1 MKHLIKY
8 IFFVVGIFCFAGAVN
23 AQKKHKS
30 SKKVS
35 SKIASKAKAKKT
47 AKGGKKKTVEVKK
60 ASHNQL
66 DNLAASSQY
75 VKQAESVK
83 LDSVPEKV
91 VTILSDFKPQLK
103 NLAKINFNNATVQ
116 NDTTTLRIDYNV
128 PSQNLTFH
136 YRPISLVPR
145 SYKTDSLIHA
155 NNNGSIKVG
164 FGNYL
169 QREIDAN
176 YNFNDAYDNT
186 HAVNVYNNAYN
197 GLHHLQNLNE
207 IGFNYMNSININA
220 DNRFISKLYYK
231 QSERNR
237 YGMVP
242 DSTLLPITNY
252 KQNYYLTGGS
262 LSWIND
268 LKNNSKLY
276 YKPILNFEHFEGF
289 TGATN
294 NWVEFKNNLTIKYK
308 NDINFNINFNYSYNQ
323 LNAKQNNANNN
334 KNNSYLS
341 FTPSIQVNKFNSDLD
356 LGISPTILNGKFNLF
371 PLIAFKRKLADT
383 NYILKA
389 GWNTQVLNNQYTTLV
404 TTNPWINVPTN
415 IEMTTNDKKYIE
427 VQINAGKRLDYGFN
441 FSLNNYKN
449 LPLFN
454 RVTNVNP
461 LYNGLMYNALFEKEA
476 STIELTANLR
486 YQFSDKL
493 LILNNFKYIQFNSL
507 LENAKPWGIL
517 PMELDSKINWLPNS
531 KWNIAGSVKLW
542 TGATMLNDKK
552 LPIDMKNAFV
562 LNAMVQYKL
571 TSNWSTWVKGENL
584 LDRPYERWLDYPSLG
599 VQILGGVV
607 YSFRK

>member
-8 IFFVVGIFCFAGAVN
+8 IFLVAVIFSFAFKVE

-30 SKKVS
+30 TKKSS
-35 SKIASKAKAKKT
+35 SKTVTKSKAKKT
-47 AKGGKKKTVEVKK
+47 AKGGKKKTITLKNTSDNPIANVDAPSINIKK
-60 ASHNQL
+60 SEA
-66 DNLAASSQY
+66 
-75 VKQAESVK
+75 VK

-136 YRPISLVPR
+136 YKPISLVPR
-145 SYKTDSLIHA
+145 SYKGDSLIHA

-176 YNFNDAYDNT
+176 YNFSDAYDNN
-186 HAVNVYNNAYN
+186 HSVNVYNNAYN
-197 GLHHLQNLNE
+197 GLHHLQTLNE
-207 IGFNYMNSININA
+207 IGFNYMNSININVN
-220 DNRFISKLYYK
+220 NRIISKLYYK

-262 LSWIND
+262 ISWIND
-268 LKNNSKLY
+268 NNVNSKIQ
-276 YKPILNFEHFEGF
+276 YKPIINFEHFEGF

-294 NWVEFKNNLTIKYK
+294 NWVELKNNLSIKYK
-308 NDINFNINFNYSYNQ
+308 KDIHFNIDLDYSYNQ
-323 LNAKQNNANNN
+323 LNAKQNNLDKS
-334 KNNSYLS
+334 KNNSYVSLI
-341 FTPSIQVNKFNSDLD
+341 PSIQVNKFNSDID
-356 LGISPTILNGKFNLF
+356 LGVSPTILNGKFNLF
-371 PLIAFKRKLADT
+371 PLVAFKRKLADS

-415 IEMTTNDKKYIE
+415 IDITTNDKKYVE

-476 STIELTANLR
+476 STIELAANLR

-531 KWNIAGSVKLW
+531 KWNIAGSVKFW

-552 LPIDMKNAFV
+552 LPVDMKNAFV

>member
-8 IFFVVGIFCFAGAVN
+8 IFLVVSIICFADAVH

-30 SKKVS
+30 TKKS
-35 SKIASKAKAKKT
+35 SSRTATKSKAKKT
-47 AKGGKKKTVEVKK
+47 AKGGKKKTVEVRK
-60 ASHNQL
+60 ASDNQIANAEL
-66 DNLAASSQY
+66 PSNN
-75 VKQAESVK
+75 VKKVELVK

-116 NDTTTLRIDYNV
+116 NDTTTLHIDYNV

-136 YRPISLVPR
+136 YKPISLVPR
-145 SYKTDSLIHA
+145 SYKVDSLIHA
-155 NNNGSIKVG
+155 NNNGSLKIG

-176 YNFNDAYDNT
+176 YNFMDGYDNN
-186 HAVNVYNNAYN
+186 HSINVYNNAYN
-197 GLHHLQNLNE
+197 GLHHLQSLNE
-207 IGFNYMNSININA
+207 LGFNYMNSIKLNA
-220 DNRFISKLYYK
+220 NNRIISKLYYK

-262 LSWIND
+262 ISWIND
-268 LKNNSKLY
+268 SNDNSKIQF
-276 YKPILNFEHFEGF
+276 KPIINFEHFEGF

-294 NWVEFKNNLTIKYK
+294 NWVELKNNLSIKYK
-308 NDINFNINFNYSYNQ
+308 KDIHFNIDLDYSYNQ
-323 LNAKQNNANNN
+323 LNAKQNNIDS
-334 KNNSYLS
+334 KINNSYLS
-341 FTPSIQVNKFNSDLD
+341 LIPSIQVNKFNSDID
-356 LGISPTILNGKFNLF
+356 LGVSPTILNGKFNLY
-371 PLIAFKRKLADT
+371 PLIAFKRKLADS

-415 IEMTTNDKKYIE
+415 IDITTNDKKYVE

-449 LPLFN
+449 LSLFN

-476 STIELTANLR
+476 STIELAANLR

-531 KWNIAGSVKLW
+531 KWNIAGSVKFW
-542 TGATMLNDKK
+542 TGATMLNDQK

>member
-1 MKHLIKY
+1 MKYLIKY
-8 IFFVVGIFCFAGAVN
+8 IFLLVVLICITN
-23 AQKKHKS
+23 NTDAQKKHKS
-30 SKKVS
+30 SKKVTSKIS
-35 SKIASKAKAKKT
+35 SKSKKNNSSKKSKSKNT
-47 AKGGKKKTVEVKK
+47 
-60 ASHNQL
+60 
-66 DNLAASSQY
+66 
-75 VKQAESVK
+75 VK
-83 LDSVPEKV
+83 LNLNSSSNELTQAIHPIAEKINKIDSVPEKV

-116 NDTTTLRIDYNV
+116 NDTSSLNIEYNV

-136 YRPISLVPR
+136 YKPISLVPR
-145 SYKTDSLIHA
+145 SYKMDSLIHT
-155 NNNGSIKVG
+155 NNNGSLKIG

-169 QREIDAN
+169 QRDIDAY
-176 YNFNDAYDNT
+176 YNFLDAYKNR
-186 HAVNVYNNAYN
+186 HSINIYNNAYN
-197 GLHHLQNLNE
+197 GLHHLQTLNE
-207 IGFNYMNSININA
+207 IGFNYINNIQINA
-220 DNRFISKLYYK
+220 DNKLISKLYYK

-242 DSTLLPITNY
+242 DSTLLPISNY
-252 KQNYYLTGGS
+252 KQNYYLSGGS
-262 LSWIND
+262 ISWIND
-268 LKNNSKLY
+268 NYNNNFQ

-294 NWVEFKNNLTIKYK
+294 NWVEFKNNIFIKYK
-308 NDINFNINFNYSYNQ
+308 NDIHFNIDVDYSNNQ
-323 LNAKQNNANNN
+323 LNAKQNNIDKS
-334 KNNSYLS
+334 KNNRYVSLI
-341 FTPSIQVNKFNSDLD
+341 PSIQVNKFNSDID
-356 LGISPTILNGKFNLF
+356 LGVSPTILNGKFNLF
-371 PLIAFKRKLADT
+371 PLVAFKRKLADS

-415 IEMTTNDKKYIE
+415 IEITTNDKKYVE

-461 LYNGLMYNALFEKEA
+461 LFNGLMYNALFEKEA
-476 STIELTANLR
+476 STIELIANLR

-493 LILNNFKYIQFNSL
+493 LITNNFKYIQFNSL
-507 LENAKPWGIL
+507 LENAKPWGVI

-531 KWNIAGSVKLW
+531 KWNIAGSVKFW
-542 TGATMLNDKK
+542 TGATVLNDKK

>member
-8 IFFVVGIFCFAGAVN
+8 IFLVVSIICFADAVH

-30 SKKVS
+30 TKKS
-35 SKIASKAKAKKT
+35 SSRTATKSKAKKT
-47 AKGGKKKTVEVKK
+47 AKGGKKKTVEVRK
-60 ASHNQL
+60 ASDNQIANAEL
-66 DNLAASSQY
+66 PSNN
-75 VKQAESVK
+75 VKKVELVK

-116 NDTTTLRIDYNV
+116 NDTTTLHIDYNV

-136 YRPISLVPR
+136 YKPISLVPR
-145 SYKTDSLIHA
+145 SYKVDSLIHA
-155 NNNGSIKVG
+155 NNNGSLKIG

-176 YNFNDAYDNT
+176 YNFMDGYDNT
-186 HAVNVYNNAYN
+186 HTINVYNNAYN
-197 GLHHLQNLNE
+197 GLHHLQSLNE
-207 IGFNYMNSININA
+207 LGFNYINSIKLNA
-220 DNRFISKLYYK
+220 NNRIISKLYYK

-262 LSWIND
+262 ISWIND
-268 LKNNSKLY
+268 SNDNSKIQF
-276 YKPILNFEHFEGF
+276 KPIINFEHFEGF

-294 NWVEFKNNLTIKYK
+294 NWVELKNNLSIKYK
-308 NDINFNINFNYSYNQ
+308 KDIHFNIDLDYSYNQ
-323 LNAKQNNANNN
+323 LNAKQNNIDS
-334 KNNSYLS
+334 KINNSYLS
-341 FTPSIQVNKFNSDLD
+341 LIPSIQVNKFNSDID
-356 LGISPTILNGKFNLF
+356 LGVSPTILNGKFNLY
-371 PLIAFKRKLADT
+371 PLITFKRKLADS

-415 IEMTTNDKKYIE
+415 IDITTNDKKYVE

-476 STIELTANLR
+476 STIELAANLR

-531 KWNIAGSVKLW
+531 KWNIAGSVKFW
-542 TGATMLNDKK
+542 TGATMLNDQK

>member
-8 IFFVVGIFCFAGAVN
+8 ILLVAVVFCLALKVD
-23 AQKKHKS
+23 AQKKRKNT
-30 SKKVS
+30 KKVS
-35 SKIASKAKAKKT
+35 NKTATKTKAKKT
-47 AKGGKKKTVEVKK
+47 AKGGKKKTVELNSTTEKPIANIDATSNNVKK
-60 ASHNQL
+60 TEA
-66 DNLAASSQY
+66 
-75 VKQAESVK
+75 VK

-116 NDTTTLRIDYNV
+116 NDTTTLHIDYNV

-136 YRPISLVPR
+136 YKPISLVPR
-145 SYKTDSLIHA
+145 SYRADTLIHA
-155 NNNGSIKVG
+155 NNNGSLKLG

-176 YNFNDAYDNT
+176 YNFVDAYDNN
-186 HAVNVYNNAYN
+186 HSFNLYNNAYN
-197 GLHHLQNLNE
+197 GLHHLQSLNE
-207 IGFNYMNSININA
+207 IGFNYLNSIYINA
-220 DNRFISKLYYK
+220 DNRIISKLYYK

-242 DSTLLPITNY
+242 DSTLFPITNY

-262 LSWIND
+262 ISWMNEN
-268 LKNNSKLY
+268 KNNNNMH
-276 YKPILNFEHFEGF
+276 YKPILSFEHFEGF

-294 NWVEFKNNLTIKYK
+294 NWVELKNNLSIIYK
-308 NDINFNINFNYSYNQ
+308 NGINFNIDVDYSYNQ
-323 LNAKQNNANNN
+323 LNAKQNNVDNN

-341 FTPSIQVNKFNSDLD
+341 LMPSIELNKFNSDID
-356 LGISPTILNGKFNLF
+356 LGVSPTILNGKFNLF
-371 PLIAFKRKLADT
+371 PLVAFKRKLADS
-383 NYILKA
+383 NYIFKA

-415 IEMTTNDKKYIE
+415 IDITTNDKKYIE

-476 STIELTANLR
+476 STIELAANLR

-531 KWNIAGSVKLW
+531 KWNIAGSVKFW

-552 LPIDMKNAFV
+552 LPVDMKNAFV

>member
-8 IFFVVGIFCFAGAVN
+8 ILLVAVIFSFALKVD

-30 SKKVS
+30 TKKVS
-35 SKIASKAKAKKT
+35 SKAVTKTKAKKSVKSK
-47 AKGGKKKTVEVKK
+47 KGKQKNTVKFNSNKSRNEVAQVITPIIEKTVK
-60 ASHNQL
+60 S
-66 DNLAASSQY
+66 
-75 VKQAESVK
+75 
-83 LDSVPEKV
+83 DSIPEKV

-116 NDTTTLRIDYNV
+116 NDTTTLHIEYNV

-136 YRPISLVPR
+136 YKPISLVPR
-145 SYKTDSLIHA
+145 TYKVDSLIHT
-155 NNNGSIKVG
+155 NNNGSIKIG

-169 QREIDAN
+169 QRAIDAN
-176 YNFNDAYDNT
+176 YNFKDAYDNS
-186 HAVNVYNNAYN
+186 HALNLYNTAYN
-197 GLHHLQNLNE
+197 GLHHLQTLNE
-207 IGFNYMNSININA
+207 IGFNYMNSININT
-220 DNRFISKLYYK
+220 DNRFISKIYYK

-242 DSTLLPITNY
+242 DTTLLPITNY
-252 KQNYYLTGGS
+252 KQNYYLIGTS
-262 LSWIND
+262 VSWIND
-268 LKNNSKLY
+268 NSSNKNVI
-276 YKPILNFEHFEGF
+276 YKPILNFENFEGF
-289 TGATN
+289 SGATN
-294 NWVEFKNNLTIKYK
+294 NWVEFKNNLFINYK
-308 NDINFNINFNYSYNQ
+308 KDIHFNIDINYSNNQ
-323 LNAKQNNANNN
+323 LNSNQNSVTIN
-334 KNNSYLS
+334 KNNSFLS
-341 FTPSIQVNKFNSDLD
+341 LIPSIQVNKFNSDID
-356 LGISPTILNGKFNLF
+356 LGISPVILNGKFNLY
-371 PLIAFKRKLADT
+371 PLISFKRKLADS
-383 NYILKA
+383 NYIIKA

-404 TTNPWINVPTN
+404 TTNPWISVPTN
-415 IEMTTNDKKYIE
+415 IEITTNDKKYIE

-476 STIELTANLR
+476 STIELAANLR

-531 KWNIAGSVKLW
+531 KWNIAGSVKFW
-542 TGATMLNDKK
+542 TGATLLNDKK
-552 LPIDMKNAFV
+552 LPVDMKNAFV
-562 LNAMVQYKL
+562 INAMVQYKL